1 MENNA
6 ETAKAFELRNLTAD
20 DMFPMFQ
27 IISKIGVKEFKNC
40 FSSPETKDAIAAARA
55 NKGNEEVNDEA
66 ETDNLNAVG
75 VSIALDI
82 ASVILANIGNCK
94 NDIYQLLS
102 QLSGMPVK
110 EVAQL
115 PMLTFT
121 EMVIAVIKKEE
132 FKDFFKA
139 AARLFK

>member
-40 FSSPETKDAIAAARA
+40 FSSPETKDAIAAARS

-82 ASVILANIGNCK
+82 ASVVLANIGNCK

-102 QLSGMPVK
+102 QLSGMTSK
-110 EVAQL
+110 EIAQL

-121 EMVIAVIKKEE
+121 KMVVAVIKKEE

>member
-27 IISKIGVKEFKNC
+27 IISKIGVKEFKGC
-40 FSSPETKDAIAAARA
+40 FSSPEAKSAIAAAMA
-55 NKGNEEVNDEA
+55 NRGKEESSAESEA
-66 ETDNLNAVG
+66 ADLNAVG
-75 VSIALDI
+75 VSIAFDI

-102 QLSGMPVK
+102 QLSGMTVK
-110 EVAQL
+110 EIAQL

-121 EMVIAVIKKEE
+121 EMVVAVVKKEE
-132 FKDFFKA
+132 FKDFFKGA
-139 AARLFK
+139 TRLFK